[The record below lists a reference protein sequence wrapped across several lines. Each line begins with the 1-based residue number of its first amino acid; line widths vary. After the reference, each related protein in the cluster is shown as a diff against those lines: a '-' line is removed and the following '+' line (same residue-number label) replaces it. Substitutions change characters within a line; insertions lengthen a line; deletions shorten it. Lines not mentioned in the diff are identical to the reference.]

1 MLKWSIL
8 SLKNSLANRRKSFTT
23 VENKLSIEGS
33 LEKILKGNEQR
44 WREPIH
50 KTYYENLTII
60 ILLKGVLTIQR

>member
-1 MLKWSIL
+1 MLEWSSL
-8 SLKNSLANRRKSFTT
+8 SLKNTLAYRSKSFMA

-50 KTYYENLTII
+50 KNSLRKSYDRYFA
-60 ILLKGVLTIQR
+60 

>member
-1 MLKWSIL
+1 MQEWS
-8 SLKNSLANRRKSFTT
+8 STALKNSLAYRRKSFTT

-50 KTYYENLTII
+50 KTHYENLTIV